1 MSTPPEGPNANSAD
15 DQPPAE
21 AATVTD
27 QPVGETATNAQPGAA
42 AIAPQPTIPV
52 ALLTAHPGNV
62 RRDLDLSPD
71 FLASIQANGILVPLR
86 ITSGADGAFRVIDGH
101 RRRPPRSRRV

>member
-27 QPVGETATNAQPGAA
+27 QPIGETATNAQPGAA